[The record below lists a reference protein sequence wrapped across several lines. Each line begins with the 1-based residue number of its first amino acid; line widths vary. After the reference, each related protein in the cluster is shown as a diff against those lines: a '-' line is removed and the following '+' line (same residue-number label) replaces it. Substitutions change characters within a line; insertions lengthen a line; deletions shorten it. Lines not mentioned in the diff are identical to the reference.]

1 MKRFEGKVVVVT
13 GSGQGIGR
21 GIALYFARNGAA
33 IVTNNRKPLDMNK
46 VRASYAD
53 LPEAEQEKLIAMRGD
68 AQTTADQIRKEGGQA
83 VLCYADVS
91 KADDAKRLIDTAISA
106 FGRID
111 ILVNNAAGLGQ
122 GTVLSTTEAQW
133 DMMTQAKMK
142 GAFLTM
148 HNAVPYMI
156 KQGGGT
162 ILNSASDAWVGISNL
177 CAYSAGNAGIV
188 GLTKSAA
195 EELLQY
201 NITVNAYCPQAASP
215 GHEVEFTKTVNTLTK
230 ASGETLDPKKLASIN
245 RQHGDP
251 IYLAPFLGYLC
262 TKDCS
267 DITGQVFGVTA
278 GGRIEFYSDSRVID
292 RIEKDEGHWTIE
304 ELAKELPG
312 TLLKT
317 VRSQPAH
324 NTWAS
329 DTDKTPEAEDTP
341 ATNGASGDTFISPE
355 AALFGPGEPAPED
368 KFHGKAYL
376 NMILGFNHPS
386 HCSVGAVTLG
396 PGAHNN
402 WHTHFGYQVLLVTD
416 GEGCYQEKGGPVRKL
431 KKGDVVVVKPGV
443 EHWHGA
449 APGKWFSHVGMILNE
464 TKPTEGGPEITP
476 EEYEKLTKGI

>member
-1 MKRFEGKVVVVT
+1 MSITRPV
-13 GSGQGIGR
+13 S
-21 GIALYFARNGAA
+21 ARA
-33 IVTNNRKPLDMNK
+33 
-46 VRASYAD
+46 
-53 LPEAEQEKLIAMRGD
+53 
-68 AQTTADQIRKEGGQA
+68 
-83 VLCYADVS
+83 
-91 KADDAKRLIDTAISA
+91 
-106 FGRID
+106 
-111 ILVNNAAGLGQ
+111 
-122 GTVLSTTEAQW
+122 
-133 DMMTQAKMK
+133 
-142 GAFLTM
+142 
-148 HNAVPYMI
+148 
-156 KQGGGT
+156 
-162 ILNSASDAWVGISNL
+162 L

-230 ASGETLDPKKLASIN
+230 ATGETLDPKKLASIN

-341 ATNGASGDTFISPE
+341 ATNGASGDTFTSPE

-464 TKPTEGGPEITP
+464 TKPTEGGPEIK
-476 EEYEKLTKGI
+476 EYEKLTKGI